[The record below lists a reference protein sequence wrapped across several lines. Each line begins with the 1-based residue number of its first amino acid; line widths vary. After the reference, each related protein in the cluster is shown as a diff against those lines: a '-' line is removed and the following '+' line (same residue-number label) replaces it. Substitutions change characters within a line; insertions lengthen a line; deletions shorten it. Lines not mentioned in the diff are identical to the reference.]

1 MTKKYI
7 KGKDGKFKG
16 SVGDAN
22 AIPKPPSNTSLPIVP
37 ENTSLKPGGNSEDI
51 LKVYEKAQL
60 FQNNKSPNQQD
71 ASTPSSPTV
80 QYPTIQMVAKNLE
93 TGATEELEVIE
104 SRLTNESR
112 EPASDILVSL
122 PKDEIRFMDRD
133 KITNALGY
141 SVMGQGFSM
150 FNNLVLYKPYAEN
163 SEYIIYK
170 VDIK

>member
-16 SVGDAN
+16 SIGDAN
-22 AIPKPPSNTSLPIVP
+22 AIPKPPSNTSMPIAP
-37 ENTSLKPGGNSEDI
+37 ENTSLQPGGNSEDI

-60 FQNNKSPNQQD
+60 FQNNKSPNPQN
-71 ASTPSSPTV
+71 ASAPSASTV
-80 QYPTIQMVAKNLE
+80 QYPTTQMVAKNLE
-93 TGATEELEVIE
+93 TGVTEELEVIE
-104 SRLTNESR
+104 SKLTNESR

>member
-16 SVGDAN
+16 SIGDPN
-22 AIPKPPSNTSLPIVP
+22 AIPKPPSNTSMPTAP

-60 FQNNKSPNQQD
+60 FQNNKSLHQQD
-71 ASTPSSPTV
+71 ASTQSVSAA
-80 QYPTIQMVAKNLE
+80 QYPTIPMVAKNLE
-93 TGATEELEVIE
+93 TGETEELEVIE
-104 SRLTNESR
+104 SKLTNESR

-163 SEYIIYK
+163 SEYMIYK
-170 VDIK
+170 VDVK